1 MLHLTPTFA
10 NRKGPPPM
18 QNGDPSVGGIRGP
31 TKRTVNPILPAAN
44 VPSTLGITPN
54 YGAARTKIP
63 Q

>member
-1 MLHLTPTFA
+1 MTADYLGAISRPVNCIRRAKIPCLTDGVITPA
-10 NRKGPPPM
+10 
-18 QNGDPSVGGIRGP
+18 
-31 TKRTVNPILPAAN
+31 LPAVN

>member
-1 MLHLTPTFA
+1 MGMKTLELE
-10 NRKGPPPM
+10 G
-18 QNGDPSVGGIRGP
+18 
-31 TKRTVNPILPAAN
+31 RTYHACMLPAAN

>member
-1 MLHLTPTFA
+1 
-10 NRKGPPPM
+10 M

-31 TKRTVNPILPAAN
+31 TKRTINHILPAAN